1 VSPLSSQ
8 LYITSSLST
17 RQEQSEKEIG
27 ANNSYA
33 GWIGTVG
40 AAHEGVPHPT
50 LEDAAT
56 RLAAIAGTS
65 TCHIAQS
72 KEGILVPGVVRL
84 HFFILISIISPPLPI
99 CLLSDTFVLLAPL
112 TDPATSRL
120 SSLAPL
126 EARLTSSGDH
136 TETQSSQDYG

>member
-1 VSPLSSQ
+1 MRESSVLSPLLLLCQ
-8 LYITSSLST
+8 LA
-17 RQEQSEKEIG
+17 RARRG
-27 ANNSYA
+27 ADTSYA

-72 KEGILVPGVVRL
+72 KEGILVPGVV
-84 HFFILISIISPPLPI
+84 
-99 CLLSDTFVLLAPL
+99 CLLSFSYDSPL
-112 TDPATSRL
+112 KSFLNLGRIFGPARYLSLRL
-120 SSLAPL
+120 
-126 EARLTSSGDH
+126 RIG
-136 TETQSSQDYG
+136 

>member
-1 VSPLSSQ
+1 LEVVLLMRESSILSA
-8 LYITSSLST
+8 LYYS
-17 RQEQSEKEIG
+17 RKKEGDREREERRG
-27 ANNSYA
+27 ANYSYA

-84 HFFILISIISPPLPI
+84 PPLNH
-99 CLLSDTFVLLAPL
+99 CLLHSVPST
-112 TDPATSRL
+112 
-120 SSLAPL
+120 
-126 EARLTSSGDH
+126 
-136 TETQSSQDYG
+136 

>member
-1 VSPLSSQ
+1 MRKSSFISV
-8 LYITSSLST
+8 L
-17 RQEQSEKEIG
+17 EKKERRG

-84 HFFILISIISPPLPI
+84 PFLRLSIVRNLQIDSSRPARRSLHP
-99 CLLSDTFVLLAPL
+99 SALAPL
-112 TDPATSRL
+112 S
-120 SSLAPL
+120 
-126 EARLTSSGDH
+126 ARLTTSGDH

>member
-1 VSPLSSQ
+1 VSSLFSQ
-8 LYITSSLST
+8 LYVTLV
-17 RQEQSEKEIG
+17 KENG
-27 ANNSYA
+27 KGEEGERERERRADGSYA

-84 HFFILISIISPPLPI
+84 HFYILIPEIRPRPLIRIVCSSRSAQRSCHISP
-99 CLLSDTFVLLAPL
+99 
-112 TDPATSRL
+112 
-120 SSLAPL
+120 LAPL
-126 EARLTSSGDH
+126 EARLTTSGDH

>member
-1 VSPLSSQ
+1 VSPLFSQ
-8 LYITSSLST
+8 ALHYSC
-17 RQEQSEKEIG
+17 QG
-27 ANNSYA
+27 PANDSYA

-72 KEGILVPGVVRL
+72 KEGILVPGVVSISL
-84 HFFILISIISPPLPI
+84 SSSLSPVPDSYTSLICHQSPLPI
-99 CLLSDTFVLLAPL
+99 CL
-112 TDPATSRL
+112 
-120 SSLAPL
+120 APL
-126 EARLTSSGDH
+126 EDPISLATASSLTTSGDH

>member
-1 VSPLSSQ
+1 L
-8 LYITSSLST
+8 LKRTGKAK
-17 RQEQSEKEIG
+17 RERERERRADG
-27 ANNSYA
+27 SYA

-84 HFFILISIISPPLPI
+84 PPLNH
-99 CLLSDTFVLLAPL
+99 CLLHSVPST
-112 TDPATSRL
+112 
-120 SSLAPL
+120 
-126 EARLTSSGDH
+126 
-136 TETQSSQDYG
+136 

>member
-1 VSPLSSQ
+1 MRESSILSALTYSHE
-8 LYITSSLST
+8 
-17 RQEQSEKEIG
+17 RERERKKRKRGG
-27 ANNSYA
+27 ANHSYA

-72 KEGILVPGVVRL
+72 KEGILVPGVVRSS
-84 HFFILISIISPPLPI
+84 FSTTASIPSLSRINHASRSAQRPCHISP
-99 CLLSDTFVLLAPL
+99 
-112 TDPATSRL
+112 
-120 SSLAPL
+120 LAPL
-126 EARLTSSGDH
+126 EARLTTSGDH

>member
-1 VSPLSSQ
+1 MRESSF
-8 LYITSSLST
+8 SAPPFPSKRNRKGKSKGK
-17 RQEQSEKEIG
+17 RERKRE
-27 ANNSYA
+27 ANHSYA

-84 HFFILISIISPPLPI
+84 LFHFLSIISPPSRSVASPTRWFFSLRSQILPS
-99 CLLSDTFVLLAPL
+99 LSF
-112 TDPATSRL
+112 RL
-120 SSLAPL
+120 SL
-126 EARLTSSGDH
+126 RSGL
-136 TETQSSQDYG
+136 G

>member
-1 VSPLSSQ
+1 M
-8 LYITSSLST
+8 
-17 RQEQSEKEIG
+17 REKDKRKKERE

-84 HFFILISIISPPLPI
+84 LFSLLSLISPL
-99 CLLSDTFVLLAPL
+99 S
-112 TDPATSRL
+112 
-120 SSLAPL
+120 
-126 EARLTSSGDH
+126 
-136 TETQSSQDYG
+136 

>member
-1 VSPLSSQ
+1 VSHIFSVSHYSRLA
-8 LYITSSLST
+8 
-17 RQEQSEKEIG
+17 RMEKRERE
-27 ANNSYA
+27 ADDSYA

-50 LEDAAT
+50 LDDAAS

-72 KEGILVPGVVRL
+72 KEGILVPGVVSL
-84 HFFILISIISPPLPI
+84 HILLSPPTPFCPVPI
-99 CLLSDTFVLLAPL
+99 PFILLAPL
-112 TDPATSRL
+112 EKPSTSFL
-120 SSLAPL
+120 SLSHSLSRV
-126 EARLTSSGDH
+126 ELTTSGDH